1 MMDSSDLKT
10 GLVVTAIVGSTI
22 FALAGIVY
30 LIVSVAKFAWGS

>member
-1 MMDSSDLKT
+1 MDSSDLKS
-10 GLVVTAIVGSTI
+10 GLAVAAIIGSGI